1 MKDRVTV
8 RRNEQEKAEL
18 NLLMKNFKV
27 EVESE
32 AYKMAVKWVNNY
44 IKNVT
49 NAFFP
54 PNYDVVLVKKT
65 KTNTLNRKIYD

>member
-8 RRNEQEKAEL
+8 RRNELEKAEL
-18 NLLMKNFKV
+18 NLLMKTFRV

-44 IKNVT
+44 LKNVT
-49 NAFFP
+49 ESFFP
-54 PNYDVVLVKKT
+54 PNYEVILVKKS
-65 KTNTLNRKIYD
+65 KTNKVDRKVYD